1 MSWFTNKKVWV
12 TGASSGIGKA
22 LAEELAQQGASLVL
36 SSRRQDV
43 LEQLKSSLD
52 NPEQHVVVPLDL
64 EQFDTLAGI
73 VERAQTTTGQIDILI
88 NNGGISQRELAMNTS
103 IEVDQKLMNINYFG
117 TIAMSNHRHP
127 VTHRLCGKQVC
138 STWVYG
144 RFARRITSVRNPCF
158 GRGTRICQHRCRI
171 ECHERQW

>member
-117 TIAMSNHRHP
+117 TIAMSKALLPVQYMGIWKVCAANYISTESMFWSRHP
-127 VTHRLCGKQVC
+127 DM
-138 STWVYG
+138 STPM
-144 RFARRITSVRNPCF
+144 S
-158 GRGTRICQHRCRI
+158 H
-171 ECHERQW
+171 